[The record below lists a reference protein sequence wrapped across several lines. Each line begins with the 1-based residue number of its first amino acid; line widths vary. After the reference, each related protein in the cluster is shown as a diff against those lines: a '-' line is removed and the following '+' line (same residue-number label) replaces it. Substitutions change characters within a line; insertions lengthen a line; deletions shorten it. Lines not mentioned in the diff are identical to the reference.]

1 MLIFRTQRVVENDI
15 IWVTVNYTE
24 TGENIMKILI
34 GLAKKGTWVTE
45 LGNTQRNV
53 MSQKA

>member
-34 GLAKKGTWVTE
+34 GLEKKGTWITE
-45 LGNTQRNV
+45 LGNTQRNEDPEK
-53 MSQKA
+53 S

>member
-34 GLAKKGTWVTE
+34 GLEKK
-45 LGNTQRNV
+45 RNV
-53 MSQKA
+53 DN